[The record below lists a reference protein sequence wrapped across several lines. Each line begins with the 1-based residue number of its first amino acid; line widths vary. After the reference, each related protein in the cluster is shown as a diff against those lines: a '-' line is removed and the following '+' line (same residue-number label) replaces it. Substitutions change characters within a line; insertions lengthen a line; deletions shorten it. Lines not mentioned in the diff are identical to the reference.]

1 MGFAGFSVTMETP
14 VGTPLA
20 DALENVG
27 SWLSARKID
36 PTLFQ
41 SETKEPLFFWKFGS
55 AALMMSG
62 DSREMSVRV

>member
-14 VGTPLA
+14 VGTALA

-36 PTLFQ
+36 PILFQ
-41 SETKEPLFFWKFGS
+41 SETKEQIIFLEIRFSSLDDGRRFQRDF
-55 AALMMSG
+55 
-62 DSREMSVRV
+62 R

>member
-14 VGTPLA
+14 VGTRLA

-36 PTLFQ
+36 PILLQ
-41 SETKEPLFFWKFGS
+41 SETKEQIIFLEIRFSSLDDGRRFQRDF
-55 AALMMSG
+55 
-62 DSREMSVRV
+62 R